1 MSPEICHCFFQERIW
16 PRLSQDT
23 STSLSPA
30 PQHKGRSCHFPA
42 RLGDAEPCKSHWAG
56 NGARSPLHPTVRGCR
71 KQSRVQPRGFC
82 TGSSRGA
89 VTTRWQCSP
98 GDSSLPRHSHLITH
112 VVIRLLFPRTRR
124 FLPKQ
129 PQHGVV
135 HKAGTQER
143 DQCPHRRLVRP
154 ALGGSVLQHPLS
166 WLTPSSQPRNP
177 QAAGLRHGRDGSGA
191 DFATSD
197 GFSHWMRTITDS
209 RRQTTH
215 CGGCFQSHCKDQR
228 RIAPGERISPRFW
241 SRTFRSFGK
250 ERSRG

>member
-1 MSPEICHCFFQERIW
+1 MHRE
-16 PRLSQDT
+16 
-23 STSLSPA
+23 
-30 PQHKGRSCHFPA
+30 
-42 RLGDAEPCKSHWAG
+42 
-56 NGARSPLHPTVRGCR
+56 
-71 KQSRVQPRGFC
+71 QPR
-82 TGSSRGA
+82 SRNHEVA
-89 VTTRWQCSP
+89 MQPWRQQPPQALT
-98 GDSSLPRHSHLITH
+98 LYTH
-112 VVIRLLFPRTRR
+112 VVIRLLFPRTRG

-143 DQCPHRRLVRP
+143 DRCPHRRLVRP

-197 GFSHWMRTITDS
+197 GFSHWTRTITDS
-209 RRQTTH
+209 QRQTTH